1 MSDPLADLLREARRF
16 HEATPAL
23 ADFAAWPDD
32 LSPDDNAPIH
42 VPAAD
47 LVAGYD
53 APTVAPDFVA
63 AIRAAVPLMEWR
75 QSYTEAE
82 VGAEFLSRYC
92 YFELFGPRG
101 HFRTDQARG
110 YVGYWGEG
118 LHYDWHDHE
127 AEELYFVLGGSAQFM
142 AEGKE
147 DAVVSAG
154 ETQHHT
160 ANQRHAMTTGEKPIL
175 TYVLW
180 RGAGLAGVPAMSA
193 A

>member
-1 MSDPLADLLREARRF
+1 MSDPLHRLLAEAQRF

-23 ADFAAWPDD
+23 TGFAPWPDD
-32 LSPDDNAPIH
+32 LTAGDNDPVH

-47 LVAGYD
+47 IVAAYG
-53 APTVAPDFVA
+53 APSHAPDFVA
-63 AIRAAVPLMEWR
+63 AIRAAAPLMEWR

-110 YVGYWGEG
+110 YVGYWGEE
-118 LHYDWHDHE
+118 LHYDWHAHE
-127 AEELYFVLGGSAQFM
+127 AEELYFVLGGSARFM
-142 AEGKE
+142 AEGRD
-147 DAVVSAG
+147 DALVSAG
-154 ETQHHT
+154 ETQHHKH
-160 ANQRHAMTTGEKPIL
+160 NQRHAMTTGDEPIL

-180 RGAGLAGVPAMSA
+180 RGAGLAGMPTMSEA
-193 A
+193 